1 MDAPLEILIVEDH
14 DNLREILTQ
23 HLAQHGHR
31 STGVADAVGLAER
44 MARVRYDVVVL
55 DLNLPDED
63 GLSIAKR
70 LRAIYPSLFIV
81 MMTARNSNADRVA
94 GYDSGADVYI
104 TKPSSGEELL
114 AAVNSWQRRSVS
126 LPFDVSRV
134 QFDIQARELVG
145 IKRISLGT
153 AETIILQCLCL
164 APNLRIEYYRLIELL
179 DHEVN
184 AKGKAMLEVHIT
196 RLRKKLLQVG
206 FPKPA
211 IKAIRNEG
219 YQLVEPVVIV

>member
-1 MDAPLEILIVEDH
+1 MDASLDILIVEDH
-14 DNLREILTQ
+14 DNLREILTH
-23 HLAQHGHR
+23 HLAEHGHR
-31 STGVADAVGLAER
+31 PMGVADAVGLAER
-44 MARVRYDVVVL
+44 MAHVRYDVVVL

-70 LRAIYPSLFIV
+70 LRATYPSLFIV

-114 AAVNSWQRRSVS
+114 AAINSWQRRSVS
-126 LPFDVSRV
+126 LPFDASRI

-145 IKRISLGT
+145 TERVSLGS

-164 APNLRIEYYRLIELL
+164 APNLRIEYFRLIELL
-179 DHEVN
+179 DQEVD
-184 AKGKAMLEVHIT
+184 ARGKATLEVHIT

-206 FPKPA
+206 LSKPA